1 MTKVELFEFIRKEYF
16 NQHKSIRQI
25 AREQHVHRRQV
36 RRAIENAVPP
46 PRKMACR
53 KGTVS
58 TLFVKQTIDR
68 WLQQDLQAPR
78 KQRHTAQRFIND

>member
-25 AREQHVHRRQV
+25 AKEQHIHRRQV

-46 PRKMACR
+46 QEACLSER
-53 KGTVS
+53 YS
-58 TLFVKQTIDR
+58 
-68 WLQQDLQAPR
+68 
-78 KQRHTAQRFIND
+78 INVTC